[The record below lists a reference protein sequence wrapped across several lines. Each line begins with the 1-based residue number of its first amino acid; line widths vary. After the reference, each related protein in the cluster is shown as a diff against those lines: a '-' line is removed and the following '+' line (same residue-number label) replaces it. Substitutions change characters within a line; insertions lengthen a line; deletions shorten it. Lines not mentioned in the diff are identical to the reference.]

1 MGIWVDTDFGFDDL
15 WALLVLRSY
24 GTAIDG
30 VSLVAGN
37 ATLDDVTRNALGAR
51 LAFGFDWPFYAGAA
65 APLKRELQTAERV
78 LGPRGMQTRGQHL
91 PEAPK
96 EVLSPCGPALEHWLN
111 ESDGPREMLALGPL
125 TNVAHLAM
133 HAPGAFEKITRLV
146 WMGGSAGHGNQT
158 PHAEFN
164 AHADADAISVVAETG
179 VPFAIVDLEACRKA
193 TYGEQDIPKGLP
205 VPLGDLMGGYL
216 DIALRRG
223 RDWMPI
229 YDPLAALAFTHPS
242 ALTFEP
248 HTLGVDVGTSE
259 TYGKTSLEPTRKS
272 HITLATQ
279 VAPNAASLCVDALSM
294 VAV

>member
-15 WALLVLRSY
+15 WALLLLRSY
-24 GTAIDG
+24 GHTIDG
-30 VSLVAGN
+30 ISLVAGN

-51 LAFGFDWPFYAGAA
+51 LAFDLEWPFYTGAA
-65 APLKRELQTAERV
+65 APLKRDLQTAERV

-96 EVLSPCGPALEHWLN
+96 EVLPPHGPALEHWLQDT
-111 ESDGPREMLALGPL
+111 EGPREILALGPL
-125 TNVAHLAM
+125 TNLAHLAINSPDLF
-133 HAPGAFEKITRLV
+133 AKITRLV
-146 WMGGSAGHGNQT
+146 WMGGSAGRGNQT

-164 AHADADAISVVAETG
+164 AHADAEAIDVVAPTG
-179 VPFAIVDLEACRKA
+179 VPFAIVDLEACHKA
-193 TYGEQDIPKGLP
+193 TYGEQDIPQDMP
-205 VPLGDLMGGYL
+205 APLGDLMGGYL

-229 YDPLAALAFTHPS
+229 YDPLAALAFTHPD

-248 HTLGVDVGTSE
+248 QTLTVDTSARD
-259 TYGKTSLEPTRKS
+259 TYGKTSFEPKQAS
-272 HITLATQ
+272 HVTLATQ